1 MPELPEV
8 ETIRLGLQKYLVG
21 HVIEEIEIRLPKM
34 VSGDPSL
41 VTGAEVTG
49 VRRFGKGLVIDLDNQ
64 FSIAIHIKMTGQL
77 IYVGP
82 ASNAAGAKLSEKV
95 GGELPNSH
103 THVIFH
109 LDNLSRHSG
118 KRVHQRRTGASRID
132 SGQARLADALAK
144 RARMTEEATLYYN
157 DIRQFGWIKIV
168 KSEKLKEI
176 SFFNELGPELF
187 PSAGQKPLTLTQFKE
202 IFQKAKGPIK
212 PLLMDQKKIG
222 GVGNI
227 YANDALY
234 IAKIDPK
241 RKANLLS
248 ADEAERVFEAL
259 KQVLAKG
266 LEVGGASEWQYV
278 NALGQTGSYQ
288 NFFQVYGK
296 VGKPCKRCGAT
307 IKKIVMAGRGTFFCA
322 GCQK

>member
-21 HVIEEIEIRLPKM
+21 DTIESIDIRLPKM
-34 VSGDPSL
+34 MSGDPSL

-82 ASNAAGAKLSEKV
+82 ASNAAGAKMSEKV
-95 GGELPNSH
+95 GGELPHNH
-103 THVIFH
+103 THIIF
-109 LDNLSRHSG
+109 NLKS
-118 KRVHQRRTGASRID
+118 KTKD
-132 SGQARLADALAK
+132 SKVED
-144 RARMTEEATLYYN
+144 ATLFYN
-157 DIRQFGWIKIV
+157 DIRQFGWMKIV
-168 KSEKLKEI
+168 KSDKLQEI
-176 SFFNELGPELF
+176 SFFRELGPEIF
-187 PSAGQKPLTLTQFKE
+187 PSSGQEPLILEQFQA
-202 IFQKAKGPIK
+202 ILQKAKGPIK

-234 IAKIDPK
+234 VAKIDPK

-278 NALGQTGSYQ
+278 NALGQTGNYQ